1 MTRTSRNAD
10 SIREIAEPASS
21 ITNSRT
27 TFDDRLH
34 EIYEEASK

>member
-1 MTRTSRNAD
+1 MTRTSKNAD

-21 ITNSRT
+21 LTNSLT

-34 EIYEEASK
+34 EIYKEDSK